1 MGFAPPDKGEV
12 VFAPDKG
19 EVGFASPDK
28 GLRLVLLLVTDS
40 DAPTVKHHCRRL
52 GNPLEVIV
60 VRRCLDTTDMDKIWK

>member
-28 GLRLVLLLVTDS
+28 RLRLVLLLIAHS
-40 DAPTVKHHCRRL
+40 DAPTVKHHGR
-52 GNPLEVIV
+52 
-60 VRRCLDTTDMDKIWK
+60 